1 MLEVL
6 FFAFIN
12 LLGAMSPG
20 PDFAIV
26 TRFSLTGSRRSAYL
40 ASLGIAAALI
50 IHVIYCLLGVAVF
63 IKSTPALFR
72 TIQVIGALYLAYLGI
87 RLIFEK
93 KKPTTE
99 QQTRRNRNAFF
110 SGFLTNILNP
120 KATLFLLSLFTQ
132 FITPE
137 TAVWQK
143 IAFGISVPLV
153 ALLWFVLLSY
163 LLTHSL
169 IYPRLQKYQKGFGI
183 VMGCILILLSLYI
196 LLGFAL

>member
-1 MLEVL
+1 MIEVL
-6 FFAFIN
+6 IFALIN
-12 LLGAMSPG
+12 LLGSMSPG

-40 ASLGIAAALI
+40 ASLGIASALI
-50 IHVIYCLLGVAVF
+50 IHVFYCLLGVAVF
-63 IKSTPALFR
+63 IKSTPVLFR

-93 KKPTTE
+93 KKPTSE
-99 QQTRRNRNAFF
+99 QPPSQDRNAFF

-137 TAVWQK
+137 TSVWQK

-153 ALLWFVLLSY
+153 ALLWFLLLSY

-183 VMGCILILLSLYI
+183 VMGCILILLSLYV
-196 LLGFAL
+196 LLGFSL

>member
-1 MLEVL
+1 MIEVL
-6 FFAFIN
+6 IFAFIN

-26 TRFSLTGSRRSAYL
+26 TRFGLTGSRRSAYL
-40 ASLGIAAALI
+40 ASLGIATALI
-50 IHVIYCLLGVAVF
+50 IHVLYCLLGVAVF
-63 IKSTPALFR
+63 IKSSPALFR
-72 TIQVIGALYLAYLGI
+72 TIQVIGALYLGFLGI

-99 QQTRRNRNAFF
+99 QQPSQDRNAFF

-132 FITPE
+132 FITPQ
-137 TAVWQK
+137 TSIWQK
-143 IAFGISVPLV
+143 IAFGITAPLV
-153 ALLWFVLLSY
+153 ALLWFLLLSY

-169 IYPRLQKYQKGFGI
+169 IYPRLQKYQRGFGI
-183 VMGCILILLSLYI
+183 VMGCILVLLSLYI
-196 LLGFAL
+196 LLGFTI